1 MATATNV
8 SVGKPKVAGAIY
20 VAPAGTAL
28 PTDASTDL
36 AETFVS
42 LGYISDAGV
51 VNSENNETTSVK
63 AWGGDTV
70 LSALTGREDTWKMTF
85 IEALN
90 LDLLKEIY
98 GSENVTGTLT
108 AGIKV
113 SAKAQERT
121 AKVWVIEM
129 ILTDGALKRVVL
141 PSGKITEI
149 ADVTYTDADAI
160 GYEVTILAQP
170 DSTGVTHYEHIK
182 KA

>member
-28 PTDASTDL
+28 PTDASTTL

-51 VNSENNETTSVK
+51 VNGENNETTSVK

-90 LDLLKEIY
+90 LDLLKEIFIC
-98 GSENVTGTLT
+98 GSVNNVNFHRLNGNCKLT
-108 AGIKV
+108 VSINAISLNITYADIWRPDKRLSVLCNKPFTDLYIFLCKQIKYNFV
-113 SAKAQERT
+113 QRHNISLRLHQ
-121 AKVWVIEM
+121 
-129 ILTDGALKRVVL
+129 
-141 PSGKITEI
+141 
-149 ADVTYTDADAI
+149 
-160 GYEVTILAQP
+160 
-170 DSTGVTHYEHIK
+170 
-182 KA
+182 

>member
-20 VAPAGTAL
+20 VAPAGTTL
-28 PTDASTDL
+28 PADASTSL
-36 AETFVS
+36 AAAFVS

-51 VNSENNETTSVK
+51 VNGENNETTSIK

-98 GSENVTGTLT
+98 GSANVTGTLST
-108 AGIKV
+108 GIKV
-113 SAKAQERT
+113 SAKANERDS
-121 AKVWVIEM
+121 KVWVIEM
-129 ILTDGALKRVVL
+129 IMTNGVLKRVVI
-141 PSGKITEI
+141 PSGKITELG
-149 ADVTYTDADAI
+149 DVTYADGEAI

-182 KA
+182 